1 MTTEAAMSMT
11 YEEFSR
17 AAAPVRDA
25 LIALSRAAV
34 DSGLEKTVI
43 ELAKL
48 RASQINGC
56 AFCVQLHLNM
66 ARKLGMPAEKLDLAA
81 VWSEAGIFSERE
93 KAALAWTET
102 LTTLTHGK
110 EREAAETALLAHFS
124 PSEAMFLTVA
134 IATINQWNRI
144 AIALKFPPPIL
155 KTAAAA

>member
-1 MTTEAAMSMT
+1 MSMS

-25 LIALSRAAV
+25 LLALSRAV
-34 DSGLEKTVI
+34 DASGLDNSLT
-43 ELAKL
+43 ELVKL

-66 ARKLGMPAEKLDLAA
+66 ARKLKIPAEKLDLVA
-81 VWSEAGIFSERE
+81 VWREAGIFSERE
-93 KAALAWTET
+93 NAALAWTEAMT
-102 LTTLTHGK
+102 RLTET
-110 EREAAETALLAHFS
+110 REAAEGELAKHFS

-155 KTAAAA
+155 KTAAGAT